1 MYIYAKYIHY
11 TKRRI
16 EKSYLTIVDILLF
29 LGVLL
34 GNQQLLSI
42 KKNFK
47 KMSKICMKKYV
58 NMKYL
63 IEISHFICSKLSKN
77 FFKMLTV
84 THIKCRKEGLTFLGT
99 CPLRSSLLKKNLH

>member
-1 MYIYAKYIHY
+1 
-11 TKRRI
+11 
-16 EKSYLTIVDILLF
+16 
-29 LGVLL
+29 
-34 GNQQLLSI
+34 
-42 KKNFK
+42 
-47 KMSKICMKKYV
+47 MSKICMKKYV

-99 CPLRSSLLKKNLH
+99 CPLRSSLLKKKSTLNLIEMLPPASIPSLVRLGPNVLLLLLHR